1 MATNIDD
8 LLGKQNNPEQQERT
22 KDIPAAQ
29 KLTAQEFVRLA
40 QAIKANQGSVKTI
53 EMNGSDF
60 TPDEQ
65 GKVVLSTADS
75 DQMYL
80 QICDSSGTVTNQFT
94 QTYISGNAKQLY
106 FKVVNT
112 IDQGGMPVPS
122 SQWQVVLKINNRVI
136 KTITPSAGDA
146 SDHLYSTGDIAQYLS
161 NIASSTDAVVLT
173 LSRTTASSTKSPL
186 DVNVSLVC
194 VTCRLITQN
203 SIANVD
209 PVVIRYNAEF
219 STQSATLVARFY
231 GVTASADENN
241 YIEDDSTVLTLSGA
255 ANVSVPNSLL
265 AGAHKVVAFLRL
277 PDGTVSDSVTTQ
289 FFVST
294 GAQQGTAYVTI
305 DQPRDENGNLFT
317 PQQNGYAYIDF
328 AVFTQGQGETD
339 SAIALLQRLES
350 NGTFTTLATR
360 NVTNQGVSTWQY
372 LVPFT
377 NNTIR
382 IVVPYLDGDGNI
394 RYDGSGNPLINAMA
408 QLTFAATP
416 SAINWKAAD
425 GEAVYLTA
433 QGRTNQ
439 DANVDVWSKGAV
451 SMEFQDVNFMDGGS
465 GWVNQN
471 AIRLIGTSK
480 AILRGITPYYDN
492 TPFVSGVRGGGIL
505 ATGRTVK
512 TAFMV
517 SNVSDP
523 SQKVIECYEE
533 DSDIGFY
540 VTGNAIYVAAGLRL
554 TSDPNESQTVTGHND
569 RRFASGVRID
579 LTIVTE
585 SYYDQNRRE
594 TKHETRYYVNGELG
608 GFGVVNGNFISQQAP
623 HDIKFGGEGAVLDF
637 YDVRIYNRALTAYEV
652 KQTSTMDK
660 DSAMEIER
668 DFKKNQNYQID
679 GSGNPVIT
687 LEKQLAYG
695 KWLVENDYPEQATF
709 VVSDAMDW
717 SIGSTSNNRS
727 DLPQLFAVYHF
738 RKNPTTGKGEIDP
751 VRTVL
756 YEGDAGRLRIRR
768 QGTSTAASTYGN
780 VRLDARGELRKHAW
794 DEQAQAFSTEYTTV
808 TNLAFRV
815 NNTDDKPCKVVTIKK
830 NPNESTQARN
840 LPISKMYEDFARYL
854 AGLPDTDAYLP
865 LLTPPQQAELA
876 AIRQENPSLTKA
888 EAIANIRTRQCIDG
902 IPAVGFTIT
911 KDNPTQANYQYTN
924 ITAEQFQKGEF
935 NAQNTYFCGQFD
947 IITDKTNQDVFGFGM
962 LEEDGENGDFSYEF
976 RENSSSLLN
985 FHTTDMTNCGQK
997 QDDDVSQAGLKLL
1010 DSRYPSNDDLR
1021 NRHAIG
1027 LEDNGAMQRIFDFV
1041 YSCSPHNIGM
1051 KSVNGVLSSTG
1062 GQITILG
1069 VTATDSAAS
1078 RQEKFKKELYQY
1090 MVVPQVIYNGMFI
1103 DVLML
1108 IDQDVKNQFFTHF
1121 TTENATDHTGVTH
1134 PILRLLAYDMD
1145 SGARVDNDNFFRFLP
1160 YIKYSDVDIYDGR
1173 EGGRGSDLWELVFA
1187 CFQTEMKEMARLLA
1201 KGNLLT
1207 REGLGRYFFT
1217 QQMDT
1222 YNAITYNANSEY
1234 SYTKQTTDYA
1244 KSHGSAKEDLEWLV
1258 RERLFFFGGKTF
1270 QSQEDGSEY
1279 IGNTVTSWNVSNYTN
1294 LDAGNKANSD
1304 AKNFFVTVSSYVRN
1318 FAYLRI
1324 DTRIHDGKEMVGYD
1338 DYSEQAI
1345 IDVESGIGREVTL
1358 TPDVQVQGANDRRFY
1373 LYGSRNIRSIG
1384 DLSHHYISQIQN
1396 WGELLNVQE
1405 LILGSTEVFTVDGV
1419 DYPYENALLSQL
1431 NLPTNGMFG
1440 SCKKLVLANC
1450 TGFSGSVSLIKFP
1463 VLREFDGRGQYR
1475 VTSYEFPAGG
1485 AMTTLRLPANL
1496 TSLNLTNKP
1505 NITTFSYEGSS
1516 NLTSITCVNCSDLA
1530 ATKCLDMLNSLLS

>member
-8 LLGKQNNPEQQERT
+8 LLSKQNNPEQQERSRNV
-22 KDIPAAQ
+22 PSGQ
-29 KLTAQEFVRLA
+29 KLTAEEFRRLV
-40 QAIKANQGSVKTI
+40 QAIKENQNPVKSI
-53 EMNGSDF
+53 EMNGSEL
-60 TPDEQ
+60 TPDSS
-65 GKVVLSTADS
+65 GKVVLSTAES

-80 QICDSSGTVTNQFT
+80 QICDAEGAVTNQFT
-94 QTYISGNAKQLY
+94 QTYISGATKQIH

-122 SQWQVVLKINNRVI
+122 SQWQIVLKVNNRTI
-136 KTITPSAGDA
+136 KTITPSAGDSA
-146 SDHLYSTGDIAQYLS
+146 SHLYSTGDISQYLT
-161 NIASSTDAVVLT
+161 NVASSTDAVVLT
-173 LSRTTASSTKSPL
+173 LSRTTASSTKTPL
-186 DVNVSLVC
+186 DVNVSLAC
-194 VTCRLITQN
+194 VTCRLIANN

-209 PVVIRYNAEF
+209 PAVIRYNAEF
-219 STQSATLVARFY
+219 STQTATLVARFY

-241 YIEDDSTVLTLSGA
+241 YIEDASTTLSLSGA

-277 PDGTVSDSVTTQ
+277 PDGTVSEEVSTQ
-289 FFVST
+289 FFIST
-294 GAQQGTAYVTI
+294 GASQGTAFVTI
-305 DQPRDENGNLFT
+305 DRPRDENRNFFT

-328 AVFTQGQGETD
+328 AVFTQGLGETD
-339 SAIALLQRLES
+339 SCIALLQRLEE
-350 NGTFTTLATR
+350 NGTFSTLATR
-360 NVTNQGVSTWQY
+360 SVTNQAVSTWQY

-377 NNTIR
+377 TNTIR
-382 IVVPYLDGDGNI
+382 IVVPFLDGEGHV
-394 RYDGSGNPLINAMA
+394 RYDGSGGVLINAMA
-408 QLTFAATP
+408 QMTFNAEP
-416 SAINWKAAD
+416 SAINWRQAD
-425 GEAVYLTA
+425 DAAVYLTA

-439 DANVDVWSKGAV
+439 DANVDTWANGAAH
-451 SMEFQDVNFMDGGS
+451 MEFHDVNFADGGS
-465 GWVNQN
+465 GWINQN

-480 AILRGITPYYDN
+480 AILRGITPYYDT
-492 TPFVSGVRGGGIL
+492 TPFSSGVRGGGIL

-512 TAFMV
+512 MAFMV

-523 SQKVIECYEE
+523 SEKVIECYEE

-569 RRFASGVRID
+569 RRFAPGTRLD
-579 LTIVTE
+579 LTIVTQ
-585 SYYDQNRRE
+585 SYYDQNRME

-608 GFGVVNGNFISQQAP
+608 GFGVVNGTSISQLEP
-623 HDIKFGGEGAVLDF
+623 KNIIFGGEGAVLDL
-637 YDVRIYNRALTAYEV
+637 YDVRIYNKALTAYEV
-652 KQTSTMDK
+652 KQTCTMDK
-660 DSAMEIER
+660 DSAMEIEN

-679 GSGNPVIT
+679 GTGNPVIT

-727 DLPQLFAVYHF
+727 ELPQLFAVYHF
-738 RKNPTTGKGEIDP
+738 RKNPTTGRGEIDP
-751 VRTVL
+751 IRTVL

-768 QGTSTAASTYGN
+768 QGTSTATSTYGN
-780 VRLDARGELRKHAW
+780 IRLDARGELRKHAW
-794 DEQAQAFSTEYTTV
+794 DEQAQAFSTEYTIV
-808 TNLAFRV
+808 TNLNFRV

-854 AGLPDTDAYLP
+854 AGASDNYTP
-865 LLTPPQQAELA
+865 LLTPPQQAELS

-888 EAIANIRTRQCIDG
+888 EAVQLIRTRQCIDG

-911 KDNPTQANYQYTN
+911 KTDPTSPTYQFAN
-924 ITAEQFQKGEF
+924 ITSEQFQKGEF
-935 NAQNTYFCGQFD
+935 TAQNTYFCGQFD
-947 IITDKTNQDVFGFGM
+947 IITDKTNQDVFGFG
-962 LEEDGENGDFSYEF
+962 LLKDDNNENHDFSYEF
-976 RENSSSLLN
+976 RENSSALLN

-997 QDDDVSQAGLKLL
+997 QDSDVTATGLRLL
-1010 DSRYPSNDDLR
+1010 DSRYPSNDDLQNR
-1021 NRHAIG
+1021 NAVG

-1041 YSCSPHNIGM
+1041 YNCSPHNIGM
-1051 KSVNGVLSSTG
+1051 KSQNGVLSSTQ

-1078 RQEKFKKELYQY
+1078 RREKFRQELHEY
-1090 MVVPQVIYNGMFI
+1090 MVVPQAIYNGMFI

-1108 IDQDVKNQFFTHF
+1108 IDQDVKNQFFTHY
-1121 TTENATDHTGVTH
+1121 TTEDVTDHNGVSH
-1134 PILRLLAYDMD
+1134 PVLRLLAYDMD

-1160 YIKYSDVDIYDGR
+1160 YIKYSDVDIYDGK
-1173 EGGRGSDLWELVFA
+1173 ENGRGSDLWELVFA
-1187 CFQTEMKEMARLLA
+1187 CFKTEMQEMARLLA

-1207 REGLGRYFFT
+1207 REGLGKYFFER
-1217 QQMDT
+1217 QMDT

-1270 QSQEDGSEY
+1270 QSEDDGSEY
-1279 IGNTVTSWNVSNYTN
+1279 IGNTVTAWIVSNYTN

-1304 AKNFFVTVSSYVRN
+1304 AKNFFVKVSSYVRN

-1324 DTRIHDGKEMVGYD
+1324 DTRIHDGGEMVGYD
-1338 DYSEQAI
+1338 DQSDQALLDIQNGIPREI
-1345 IDVESGIGREVTL
+1345 IL
-1358 TPDVQVQGANDRRFY
+1358 NPDVQVQGANDRRFY
-1373 LYGSRNIRSIG
+1373 LYGSRNIRSVG

-1405 LILGSTEVFTVDGV
+1405 LILGSTEVFTVNGV
-1419 DYPYENALLSQL
+1419 DYPYKNASLSQL

-1440 SCKKLVLANC
+1440 SCKKLILANC

-1463 VLREFDGRGQYR
+1463 VLREFDGRGQNR

-1485 AMTTLRLPANL
+1485 AMQTLRLPAGLTSINL
-1496 TSLNLTNKP
+1496 TDKK
-1505 NITTFSYEGSS
+1505 NITTMTYEGASS
-1516 NLTSITCVNCSDLA
+1516 LTSITCVNCSDVA
-1530 ATKCLDMLNSLLS
+1530 AIQSINMLNSLV

>member
-1 MATNIDD
+1 MATNVDD

-22 KDIPAAQ
+22 KDIPASQ
-29 KLTAQEFVRLA
+29 KLSAEEFVRLV
-40 QAIKANQGSVKTI
+40 QAVKENQSSVKTI

-60 TPDEQ
+60 TPDAQ

-80 QICDSSGTVTNQFT
+80 QICNASGTVTNQFT
-94 QTYISGNAKQLY
+94 QTYISGNSKEVY

-112 IDQGGMPVPS
+112 IDQGGMPIPS
-122 SQWQVVLKINNRVI
+122 SQWQIVLKINNRTI
-136 KTITPSAGDA
+136 KTIIPSAGDA
-146 SDHLYSTGDIAQYLS
+146 SDHLYSTGDISQYLT
-161 NIASSTDAVVLT
+161 NIASTTDAMVLT
-173 LSRTTASSTKSPL
+173 LSRTTQSSTKTPL
-186 DVNVSLVC
+186 DVSVSLVC

-209 PVVIRYNAEF
+209 PAVIRYNAEF

-231 GVTASADENN
+231 GVTASADEGN
-241 YIEDDSTVLTLSGA
+241 YIEDDSTVLSLSGA

-277 PDGTVSDSVTTQ
+277 PDGTVSDTVTTQ

-294 GAQQGTAYVTI
+294 GATQGTAYVTI
-305 DQPRDENGNLFT
+305 DQPRDENRNLFT

-328 AVFTQGQGETD
+328 AVFTQGLGESD
-339 SAIALLQRLES
+339 SCIALLQRLEA

-360 NVTNQGVSTWQY
+360 TVTNQAVSTWQY

-377 NNTIR
+377 SNTIR
-382 IVVPYLDGDGNI
+382 IVVPFLDGEGNI
-394 RYDGSGNPLINAMA
+394 RYDGSGGVLINAMA
-408 QLTFAATP
+408 QMTFSATP
-416 SAINWKAAD
+416 SAINWRQAD
-425 GEAVYLTA
+425 DEAVYLTA

-439 DANVDVWSKGAV
+439 DANVDTWANGVAH
-451 SMEFQDVNFMDGGS
+451 MEFHDVNFTDGGS

-480 AILRGITPYYDN
+480 ATLRGITPYYD
-492 TPFVSGVRGGGIL
+492 TTAFASGVRGGGIL

-512 TAFMV
+512 MAFKV

-523 SQKVIECYEE
+523 SQKVIECYEQ

-569 RRFASGVRID
+569 RRFASDVRID
-579 LTIVTE
+579 LTIVTQ
-585 SYYDQNRRE
+585 SYYDQNRME

-608 GFGVVNGNFISQQAP
+608 GFGVVNGTSISQLSP
-623 HDIKFGGEGAVLDF
+623 KNIVFGGEGAVLDL
-637 YDVRIYNRALTAYEV
+637 YDVRIYNKALTAYEV

-660 DSAMEIER
+660 DSAMEIES

-751 VRTVL
+751 IRTVL

-768 QGTSTAASTYGN
+768 QGTSTATSTYGN
-780 VRLDARGELRKHAW
+780 IRLDARGVLRKHAW
-794 DEQAQAFSTEYTTV
+794 DDQTQAFSTEYTEV
-808 TNLAFRV
+808 SNLAFKV

-854 AGLPDTDAYLP
+854 AGASDDYTS

-876 AIRQENPSLTKA
+876 TIRSNNPSLTKA
-888 EAIANIRTRQCIDG
+888 EAVARIRTRQCIDG

-911 KDNPTQANYQYTN
+911 KTDPTSASYQFTN
-924 ITAEQFQKGEF
+924 ITSEQFQKGEF
-935 NAQNTYFCGQFD
+935 TSANTYFCGQFD
-947 IITDKTNQDVFGFGM
+947 IITDKTNQDVFGFG
-962 LEEDGENGDFSYEF
+962 LLLEDGENGDFSYEF
-976 RENSSSLLN
+976 RENSSALLN
-985 FHTTDMTNCGQK
+985 FHSTDMTNCGQK
-997 QDDDVSQAGLKLL
+997 MDNDVSQNGLKLL
-1010 DSRYPSNDDLR
+1010 DSRYPSNDDLQNR
-1021 NRHAIG
+1021 NAIG

-1041 YSCSPHNIGM
+1041 YNCSPHKIGS
-1051 KSVNGVLSSTG
+1051 KSENGVLSSTN

-1078 RQEKFKKELYQY
+1078 RREKFRQELYQY
-1090 MVVPQVIYNGMFI
+1090 MVVPQVIYNGLFI
-1103 DVLML
+1103 DVMML

-1121 TTENATDHTGVTH
+1121 TTENATDHNGHTH

-1160 YIKYSDVDIYDGR
+1160 YIKYTDTDIYDGK

-1187 CFQTEMKEMARLLA
+1187 CFQTEMKQMARLLA
-1201 KGNLLT
+1201 KSGLLT

-1270 QSQEDGSEY
+1270 LDNEDGTEY
-1279 IGNTVTSWNVSNYTN
+1279 VGTSVTSWNVSNYTN

-1304 AKNFFVTVSSYVRN
+1304 NKNFFVKVSSYVRN

-1324 DTRIHDGKEMVGYD
+1324 DTRIVDGSEMVGYD
-1338 DYSEQAI
+1338 DQSAQAI
-1345 IDVESGIGREVTL
+1345 LDVQNGIPREATL
-1358 TPDVQVQGANDRRFY
+1358 TPDTQVQGANDRRFY

-1384 DLSHHYISQIQN
+1384 DLSHHYISQVQN

-1405 LILGSTEVFTVDGV
+1405 LILGSTEVFTVNGV
-1419 DYPYENALLSQL
+1419 DYPYKNEILTNL

-1440 SCKKLVLANC
+1440 SCKKLILANC

-1463 VLREFDGRGQYR
+1463 VLREFDGRGQHS
-1475 VTSYEFPAGG
+1475 VTSYEFPTGNAL
-1485 AMTTLRLPANL
+1485 TTLRLPANL

-1505 NITTFSYEGSS
+1505 NITTFSFEGSS

-1530 ATKCLDMLNSLLS
+1530 ATKCLDMLNALLS